1 MLLCFAR
8 RLRRLQL
15 LLGRRAHG
23 LRATCECAC
32 DLLLSGSVVRGV
44 CGGFCASCFCSGSR
58 LRGTR
63 WAVRLFC
70 LWPWLLRLLCL
81 SLGLCLLS
89 LRLRSLGLWLGLSLR
104 LSSRLRSLGRLR
116 CLCCVGR
123 LALGLLVLT
132 GIRLLRVLL
141 CRRILRLSLGLGCG
155 NTSCGGASCCGACLR
170 GALFRRL
177 WLSALLRGIGLGAR
191 VRLSALLSLWLLSL
205 WSLCVLWLW
214 RDRRLLRLCYLLL
227 RYRRI
232 NQAWLLF
239 AVGVL
244 ARSLCCIRT
253 IFFGFFGVLGSFDG
267 GSALLGRLIS
277 RGLGRL

>member
-1 MLLCFAR
+1 MLLCFAW

-32 DLLLSGSVVRGV
+32 DLLLSGSVVRRV
-44 CGGFCASCFCSGSR
+44 CGGCCASCFCSGSR
-58 LRGTR
+58 LPGTR

-89 LRLRSLGLWLGLSLR
+89 LRLRSLGLWLGLSLQ

-123 LALGLLVLT
+123 LALGQLVLT
-132 GIRLLRVLL
+132 SIRLLRLLL
-141 CRRILRLSLGLGCG
+141 CRWSLCISLGLGCG
-155 NTSCGGASCCGACLR
+155 NTGCGGTSCCGACLR

-177 WLSALLRGIGLGAR
+177 WLSALLRGGGLGALLR
-191 VRLSALLSLWLLSL
+191 SVRLSALLSLWLLSL
-205 WSLCVLWLW
+205 WRLCVLRLW
-214 RDRRLLRLCYLLL
+214 GGRRHLRLCCRML
-227 RYRRI
+227 RCRRI
-232 NQAWLLF
+232 NQTWFLF
-239 AVGVL
+239 V
-244 ARSLCCIRT
+244 I
-253 IFFGFFGVLGSFDG
+253 GVLGSFDG
-267 GSALLGRLIS
+267 GSAWLGRFIS